1 MLKRKVILGDLE
13 GIHARNSAK
22 IVMICRD
29 TEAFV
34 RLEYMGE
41 AADGGNILEIMSLG
55 ARYGDEIIITAEG
68 AREQEISEEIEK
80 ALNGTMI

>member
-41 AADGGNILEIMSLG
+41 SADGGNIL
-55 ARYGDEIIITAEG
+55 
-68 AREQEISEEIEK
+68 
-80 ALNGTMI
+80 

>member
-41 AADGGNILEIMSLG
+41 AADGGNILEIMSLK
-55 ARYGDEIIITAEG
+55 ARYGDEILVTTDG
-68 AREQEISEEIEK
+68 LQEQKAMEEIEK
-80 ALNGTMI
+80 VLGDSMI

>member
-41 AADGGNILEIMSLG
+41 AADGGNILEVMSLR
-55 ARYGDEIIITAEG
+55 ARYGDEIRITAEG
-68 AREQEISEEIEK
+68 EGEQEITEEIEK
-80 ALNGTMI
+80 ALNGIMI

>member
-1 MLKRKVILGDLE
+1 MVRRIFVLKDLE

-22 IVMICRD
+22 VVMACRD
-29 TEAFV
+29 SETSV
-34 RLEYMGE
+34 TLEYRGE
-41 AADGGNILEIMSLG
+41 TADGGNILEIMSLG